1 MRKSSQP
8 AEVTSKGL
16 VGLDR
21 LLEHRS
27 RLGACVLL
35 AGVDSMT
42 FTSLKQFLKE
52 TDGNLGGAPAQ
63 AGGRQVS
70 RRVQALREPQAGDLV
85 QPNRKGYQGPAE
97 PPRIPADSD
106 SGGEALRCRRE

>member
-1 MRKSSQP
+1 MSKSSQR

-16 VGLDR
+16 VKLDK

-42 FTSLKQFLKE
+42 FTSLK
-52 TDGNLGGAPAQ
+52 
-63 AGGRQVS
+63 
-70 RRVQALREPQAGDLV
+70 
-85 QPNRKGYQGPAE
+85 
-97 PPRIPADSD
+97 
-106 SGGEALRCRRE
+106 

>member
-1 MRKSSQP
+1 MEKSSQQ

-16 VGLDR
+16 VKLDK

-52 TDGNLGGAPAQ
+52 TDGNLGAHLRKLEDAEYLG
-63 AGGRQVS
+63 VS
-70 RRVQALREPQAGDLV
+70 KRFE
-85 QPNRKGYQGPAE
+85 NRKPVTWYRLTKKGAKALQNHL
-97 PPRIPADSD
+97 
-106 SGGEALRCRRE
+106 EALQTVIRGARL

>member
-16 VGLDR
+16 VKLDK

-35 AGVDSMT
+35 ADVDSMT
-42 FTSLKQFLKE
+42 FTSLSSS
-52 TDGNLGGAPAQ
+52 
-63 AGGRQVS
+63 S
-70 RRVQALREPQAGDLV
+70 RRRTAIWGRTCASWKTPSISAC
-85 QPNRKGYQGPAE
+85 PSASRTAS
-97 PPRIPADSD
+97 R
-106 SGGEALRCRRE
+106 

>member
-1 MRKSSQP
+1 MKKSSQP

-16 VGLDR
+16 VKLDK

-35 AGVDSMT
+35 ADVDSMT

-52 TDGNLGGAPAQ
+52 TDGIW
-63 AGGRQVS
+63 GRTCASWRTPSISMYPSAS
-70 RRVQALREPQAGDLV
+70 RTASR
-85 QPNRKGYQGPAE
+85 
-97 PPRIPADSD
+97 
-106 SGGEALRCRRE
+106 